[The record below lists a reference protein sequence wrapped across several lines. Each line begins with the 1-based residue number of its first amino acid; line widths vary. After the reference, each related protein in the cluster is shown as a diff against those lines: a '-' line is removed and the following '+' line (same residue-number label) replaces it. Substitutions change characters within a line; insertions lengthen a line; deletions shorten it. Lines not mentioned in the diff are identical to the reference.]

1 MVNKRERNL
10 IVLIVAIGGCY
21 GLFLAVRGLFLG
33 PLEAQATQIR
43 NLASDILSKEKQKD
57 EIFNA
62 SSRLAEWEKLSLP
75 GNEPDAQALYQH
87 YLIKLMSDCHFED
100 PSVAP
105 DKTQKAKSFSSI
117 QFTIR
122 GKVSLE
128 HLTEFLY
135 RFQAYEPKVMH
146 QVRSVTIGRSD
157 GKSKNLTATII
168 VAAIAMDGVKHR
180 GPLISE
186 GEDPLKMTVADLPL
200 DSFALISNKNIFE
213 PHRDPPPKD
222 VDNKPQVD
230 APRFVVYTACVQS
243 GDEPEAWIY
252 DRLNNEN
259 KFVRAG
265 DDLAIAGLKAKI
277 ISVTASN
284 MVIQMDDKEW
294 SLKLG
299 KNL

>member
-1 MVNKRERNL
+1 
-10 IVLIVAIGGCY
+10 
-21 GLFLAVRGLFLG
+21 
-33 PLEAQATQIR
+33 
-43 NLASDILSKEKQKD
+43 
-57 EIFNA
+57 
-62 SSRLAEWEKLSLP
+62 
-75 GNEPDAQALYQH
+75 
-87 YLIKLMSDCHFED
+87 MSDCHFED
-100 PSVAP
+100 PTVSA
-105 DKTQKAKSFSSI
+105 DKTQKAKSFTSI

-146 QVRSVTIGRSD
+146 QVRSLTIGRSD

-213 PHRDPPPKD
+213 PHRDLPKD

-299 KNL
+299 KNLRELKEIGRSVAKTEGSDGSAPAEPEKVPQTSPPDSSSNEQSKTADEKPDNIGVTIPVRKEFVAPEQEVTKADGGS